1 MRSAGAYGLMGLVLA
16 FLGLFFIYPIF
27 EVIKDAFV
35 DTSGA
40 FSVAYFK
47 EIFADPLYRAGLM
60 NAFKLAC
67 ASTLLTFLIATPMA
81 WASSRYAFWGKSFFG
96 LLILLPI
103 MLPPFVGAIGVKHIL
118 GQYGA
123 LNSLLQSIGVLAEGH
138 TIDWLGAQ
146 RFWGIVVLNALS
158 LYPIL
163 YLNQLAA
170 FSNIDPSLDDAAANL
185 GCSGWQKF
193 WRVHVPLARSGM
205 FAGGTIVFIWTF
217 TELGVPLIFDYRVV
231 TPVQIFDGL
240 KDMGSSPLPYAL
252 VTILFVITTL
262 LYLLGKGT
270 LGKARYAMMA
280 KASSQVTET
289 RLSKAAQALC
299 VTGFSLVTA
308 LALLPHIGVIFIAF
322 SSDWYGSIFPTGW
335 TLQNF
340 ELALGHRL
348 TLASIQNS
356 LIYSLLAIA
365 LNVAI
370 GLIVGFLVV
379 RTRVRGRAFLDA
391 LTMLPLAVPGIV
403 VAFGYLAMTQHG
415 DFFSFLN
422 PPDAPNPIVL
432 LIIAYA
438 VRKLPFVV
446 RSVVAGLEQTSE
458 TYEEAAMSLGAT
470 RLRALLLVT
479 FPLITASILAGA
491 LLAFSQSMLEVS
503 DSLILAS
510 KQEHYPITK
519 AIYDLLGFLGDG
531 KFIASALGVWAM
543 VLLALAIGGASV
555 LLGRKLGAVFRI

>member
-1 MRSAGAYGLMGLVLA
+1 MGLVLA

-170 FSNIDPSLDDAAANL
+170 FSNIDTSLDDAAANL

-379 RTRVRGRAFLDA
+379 RTRVPGRAFLDA

>member
-1 MRSAGAYGLMGLVLA
+1 MGLVLA

-81 WASSRYAFWGKSFFG
+81 WASSRYAFGGKSFFG

-185 GCSGWQKF
+185 GCTGWQKF

-379 RTRVRGRAFLDA
+379 RTRVPGRAFLDA

>member
-1 MRSAGAYGLMGLVLA
+1 MGLVLA

-170 FSNIDPSLDDAAANL
+170 FSNIDTSLDDAAANL

-280 KASSQVTET
+280 KASSQVTEM
-289 RLSKAAQALC
+289 RLSPAAQALC

>member
-1 MRSAGAYGLMGLVLA
+1 MGLVLA

>member
-1 MRSAGAYGLMGLVLA
+1 MGLVLA

-170 FSNIDPSLDDAAANL
+170 FSNIDTSLDAAAANL

-379 RTRVRGRAFLDA
+379 RTRVPGRAFLDA

>member
-1 MRSAGAYGLMGLVLA
+1 
-16 FLGLFFIYPIF
+16 
-27 EVIKDAFV
+27 
-35 DTSGA
+35 
-40 FSVAYFK
+40 
-47 EIFADPLYRAGLM
+47 
-60 NAFKLAC
+60 
-67 ASTLLTFLIATPMA
+67 
-81 WASSRYAFWGKSFFG
+81 
-96 LLILLPI
+96 
-103 MLPPFVGAIGVKHIL
+103 
-118 GQYGA
+118 
-123 LNSLLQSIGVLAEGH
+123 
-138 TIDWLGAQ
+138 
-146 RFWGIVVLNALS
+146 
-158 LYPIL
+158 
-163 YLNQLAA
+163 
-170 FSNIDPSLDDAAANL
+170 
-185 GCSGWQKF
+185 
-193 WRVHVPLARSGM
+193 
-205 FAGGTIVFIWTF
+205 
-217 TELGVPLIFDYRVV
+217 
-231 TPVQIFDGL
+231 
-240 KDMGSSPLPYAL
+240 
-252 VTILFVITTL
+252 
-262 LYLLGKGT
+262 
-270 LGKARYAMMA
+270 
-280 KASSQVTET
+280 
-289 RLSKAAQALC
+289 
-299 VTGFSLVTA
+299 
-308 LALLPHIGVIFIAF
+308 GVIFIAF

-379 RTRVRGRAFLDA
+379 RTRVPGRAFLDA